1 MRRNSEPA
9 ALVDYVADF
18 ACRFSLEV
26 RKLRA
31 DAEKMAI
38 GGCHFHSWENEKI
51 IHRQSI
57 QSHQAFLEQVID
69 RIACVVIGDCNAMQT
84 FGARRCNHVFRTRD
98 TVPGKERVCVQVDVK
113 CHCLKSRSKELKEL
127 NDKRLSR
134 CNAITRYPRLHF

>member
-9 ALVDYVADF
+9 ALVDYVANV
-18 ACRFSLEV
+18 ACRFSFQV

-57 QSHQAFLEQVID
+57 QSHQAFLEEVID
-69 RIACVVIGDCNAMQT
+69 RIACVVIGDSNAMQT
-84 FGARRCNHVFRTRD
+84 FGARSCNHVFRTGD
-98 TVPGKERVCVQVDVK
+98 TVPGKKRMRVQIDVK
-113 CHCLKSRSKELKEL
+113 RHGSKGGA
-127 NDKRLSR
+127 RG
-134 CNAITRYPRLHF
+134 